1 MTMSKTLSVLLTEIA
16 RRATSFNEP
25 VLSYLCKMAALEA
38 LDKAVPAPLVTGN
51 AIGIWDWDVASD
63 CDHLD
68 PGCAELFGVN
78 SKRAQAGMPISTYL
92 RAIHPD
98 DIHSVSNAILHS
110 VKDGGVFEAQYRVI
124 SSGRIRRVFA
134 KGFCTLDSSH
144 RAERFPGV
152 VLELPDSAN

>member
-1 MTMSKTLSVLLTEIA
+1 MPKTLSGLLTEIA
-16 RRATSFNEP
+16 RRATSLNEP

-38 LDKAVPAPLVTGN
+38 QDKAVPAPHLAGTP
-51 AIGIWDWDVASD
+51 IGIWDWDVAAD

-78 SKRAQAGMPISTYL
+78 SKKAQAGMPISAYL

-98 DIHSVSNAILHS
+98 DIDSVSNAILYS
-110 VKDGGVFEAQYRVI
+110 VRDGGVFEARYRVI

-134 KGFCTLDSSH
+134 KGFCTLDQSR

-152 VLELPDSAN
+152 ILELPDSVS